1 MCFLWV
7 ECVNRG
13 RMTTQSVYICVYVEQ
28 SVVVVV
34 ANLCIPNITLACRT
48 RRKVSSIKFTSWSPC
63 WSLAGALSPNSWSR
77 IRPSYRVLKG
87 LCDNQHIVSIDDTH
101 TCACHFKYFCGTHRI
116 TQHRPEITSTNVA
129 ASSSNRVPKLVE
141 PHPTKLS
148 SFKRFVRQPTHCVN
162 WWHTYARVPLQ
173 ILLRHPQDHAA
184 PVWNDFNERGC
195 QLVESCPT
203 RRCKNH
209 SL

>member
-1 MCFLWV
+1 MRWLDVFSVSRVC
-7 ECVNRG
+7 
-13 RMTTQSVYICVYVEQ
+13 QSWSHDNTICIY
-28 SVVVVV
+28 
-34 ANLCIPNITLACRT
+34 LCICWTICCGCRCELMYPQHHPGLQNASQSFVDQIHFLEPVLITG
-48 RRKVSSIKFTSWSPC
+48 W
-63 WSLAGALSPNSWSR
+63 
-77 IRPSYRVLKG
+77 RV
-87 LCDNQHIVSIDDTH
+87 
-101 TCACHFKYFCGTHRI
+101 
-116 TQHRPEITSTNVA
+116 
-129 ASSSNRVPKLVE
+129 VPKLVE